1 MALGRITR
9 IPNLNQK
16 FGSHTDYLI
25 TKVQAD
31 YSSSAEEYLLFTD
44 HELDVGRKRGELNPE
59 DYSHYR
65 AGVLTV
71 VQNTNQ
77 HFGSADAYFGVNLIS
92 QGSSE
97 RVHYL
102 FTVEDLEKA
111 RVRAERN
118 PEDIEANKT
127 SWFADLFD

>member
-1 MALGRITR
+1 MALGRVTR
-9 IPNLNQK
+9 VQNTNRK
-16 FGSHTDYLI
+16 FGSHSEYLI

-44 HELDVGRKRGELNPE
+44 HELDVGVARGSLNPE
-59 DYSHYR
+59 DHSGY
-65 AGVLTV
+65 GVGILTV
-71 VQNTNQ
+71 VENKNR
-77 HFGSADAYFGVNLIS
+77 HFGSRDTYYAVNLLPEDH
-92 QGSSE
+92 GDTA
-97 RVHYL
+97 HYL

>member
-1 MALGRITR
+1 MAKGKIKRVA
-9 IPNLNQK
+9 NLDRK
-16 FGSHTDYLI
+16 FGSNESYLFV
-25 TKVQAD
+25 KVQAD